1 MTAGRSGVRIAH
13 RIGGGGRGAVRRRLG
28 IVVNPIA
35 GMGGRVG
42 LKGTDGAAILARA
55 RALGAVPLAGA
66 RCSLALEALAPL
78 AGDIELIAAPGELG
92 AAAAQAAGLHPRL
105 LDGLPPASGTGADT
119 AAVAARL
126 RREGVDLIL
135 FAGGDGTARDVVGAV
150 GTEIPILGVPT
161 GVKMHSAVF
170 ATSPRAAGRIAAHLL
185 GDDGGIRLREAEVM
199 DLDEAALRE
208 GRVSARLH
216 GLARVPHE
224 RGLMQASKAGARP
237 DDEAALD
244 ALARA
249 IARDW
254 PAERLMI
261 LACGTTTRR
270 IRRALGFEGTL
281 LGVDVALRGRAIALD
296 ANEAQL
302 LRLLDRAG
310 AGGAGIVASVTGGQG
325 FLFGR
330 GNQQISAEVL
340 RRVGR
345 DGITVVTGAHKLA
358 ALDPALLHVD
368 TGDAAVDAMLGG
380 YMQVHTAPG
389 QRMVMRVAASGN

>member
-1 MTAGRSGVRIAH
+1 MAGRDGSGV
-13 RIGGGGRGAVRRRLG
+13 VRRRVG

-42 LKGTDGAAILARA
+42 LKGTDGAEIQDRA
-55 RALGAVPLAGA
+55 RALGAVPLAGE
-66 RCSLALEALAPL
+66 RCALALGALVPL
-78 AGDIELIAAPGELG
+78 AGGVELIAPPGEMG
-92 AAAAQAAGLHPRL
+92 EAAVTAAGLQARIL
-105 LDGLPPASGTGADT
+105 RDLPPPSGTGADT
-119 AAVAARL
+119 AAAADRL

-150 GTEIPILGVPT
+150 GTEVPILGVPT

-170 ATSPRAAGRIAAHLL
+170 GTSPRAAGRLAAHFL
-185 GDDGGIRLREAEVM
+185 GEGAGIQLREAEVM

-208 GRVSARLH
+208 GRVSARLY

-224 RGLMQASKAGARP
+224 RGLIQASKAGARP

-244 ALARA
+244 ALARV
-249 IARDW
+249 IVREW
-254 PAERLMI
+254 PAGRLMI
-261 LACGTTTRR
+261 LGCGTTTRR
-270 IRRALGFEGTL
+270 IKRAMGFEGTL
-281 LGVDVALRGRAIALD
+281 LGVDVALGGRPIALD
-296 ANEAQL
+296 VNEAQL

-310 AGGAGIVASVTGGQG
+310 EGGAGILASVTGGQG

-345 DGITVVTGAHKLA
+345 GNIMVMTGAGKLA
-358 ALDPALLHVD
+358 ALDPAVLHVD
-368 TGDAAVDAMLGG
+368 TGSAEVDGMLAG
-380 YMQVHTAPG
+380 YTHVHTAPG
-389 QRMVMRVAASGN
+389 QRMVMRVAASGT